1 MKKQAPNTIPP
12 LLLIALIL
20 LCVLP
25 LNAQE
30 TVNRNALSLS
40 AGAAVPYAE
49 FANSS
54 FTWRSGFASTGM
66 NLDAK
71 LIHYGKRKIFG
82 IYADA
87 GYTYLFFNEKQ
98 YLAEYER
105 IFEDE
110 GTMSVTTGGYHF
122 LKAEAGF
129 LIRTITIRDT
139 RIILQ
144 TGVGYTLC
152 RHPYLSAVNTYWG
165 TVNTVNSDL
174 DMQLSGTAGILV
186 EHTLDEYTGIH
197 LSWQLFA
204 CKPDFRD
211 RESYREHTFYLPVRI
226 QHINIGLTRYF

>member
-12 LLLIALIL
+12 LLLLALVFF
-20 LCVLP
+20 CASPVS
-25 LNAQE
+25 AQE
-30 TVNRNALSLS
+30 TINRNALSFS
-40 AGAAVPYAE
+40 AGTAVPFDE
-49 FANSS
+49 FAYSR
-54 FTWRSGFASTGM
+54 FTYRAGFAQPGV

-71 LIHYGKRKIFG
+71 IIHYGKRKIFG

-87 GYTYLFFNEKQ
+87 GYAYLFFNEKR

-110 GTMSVTTGGYHF
+110 GTTSVTTGGYHF

-129 LIRTITIRDT
+129 LIRTIAIRDT

-152 RHPYLSAVNTYWG
+152 RHPYLSAVNSYWG
-165 TVNTVNSDL
+165 VVNTVNSDL
-174 DMQLSGTAGILV
+174 DLQLTGTAGVRV

-197 LSWQLFA
+197 LSYQVFA
-204 CKPDFRD
+204 CKPSFMD
-211 RESYREHTFYLPVRI
+211 RESYRAVTFYLPVRI
-226 QHINIGLTRYF
+226 QNINFGLTRYF